1 MVADNKGKKL
11 KVAEKGEED
20 NNQIDE
26 ELVLSIEKLQE
37 IQDDLEKINE
47 EASDKVL
54 EVEQKYNEI
63 RKPVYDKRNEI
74 IKSIPD
80 FWLTAFLSHHTLGT
94 LLTEEDQKIFKF
106 LSSLQVEDSKDVKS
120 GYSITF
126 YFEPNPYF
134 EETKLIKSFAFLDE
148 GTTEI
153 TATPISWKEG
163 MGPPNGVSH
172 ENKGKKRLLAYE
184 SFLSWFSNT
193 QPKCT
198 IDDLQDEVSRISS
211 LEISY
216 VIKLL
221 QVAEIIKEDL
231 WPNPLS
237 YFNTDPYIEDSD
249 EDEADEGIPLLHRK
263 LADTM
268 VGL

>member
-26 ELVLSIEKLQE
+26 ELILTIEKLQE

-80 FWLTAFLSHHTLGT
+80 FWLTAFLSHPALGI
-94 LLTEEDQKIFKF
+94 LLSEEDQKIFKF
-106 LSSLQVEDSKDVKS
+106 LSLLEVEDSKDVKS

-126 YFEPNPYF
+126 VSLFSAPCMY
-134 EETKLIKSFAFLDE
+134 SFAR
-148 GTTEI
+148 I
-153 TATPISWKEG
+153 TDST
-163 MGPPNGVSH
+163 VF
-172 ENKGKKRLLAYE
+172 
-184 SFLSWFSNT
+184 SFFFSWFSNT
-193 QPKCT
+193 QPKGM
-198 IDDLQDEVSRISS
+198 IDDMQDE
-211 LEISY
+211 
-216 VIKLL
+216 
-221 QVAEIIKEDL
+221 VAEIIKEDL

-237 YFNTDPYIEDSD
+237 YFNTDPDEEDFD
-249 EDEADEGIPLLHRK
+249 GDEADEGLETIHKDDSSLGAALMT
-263 LADTM
+263 D
-268 VGL
+268 

>member
-1 MVADNKGKKL
+1 MVADNKDKKL

-80 FWLTAFLSHHTLGT
+80 FWLTAFLSHPALGT
-94 LLTEEDQKIFKF
+94 LLSEEDQKIFKF

-134 EETKLIKSFAFLDE
+134 EETKLIKSFAFHDE

-163 MGPPNGVSH
+163 MGLQNGVSH
-172 ENKGKKRLLAYE
+172 ENKGKKRLLADE
-184 SFLSWFSNT
+184 SFLSWFSST
-193 QPKCT
+193 QPKGM
-198 IDDLQDEVSRISS
+198 IDDMQDE
-211 LEISY
+211 
-216 VIKLL
+216 
-221 QVAEIIKEDL
+221 VAEIIKEDL

-237 YFNTDPYIEDSD
+237 YFNTDPYIEDFD
-249 EDEADEGIPLLHRK
+249 EDEADEGDK
-263 LADTM
+263 DGDDSEEEEDEQEEDDDDEDDDT
-268 VGL
+268 GK

>member
-26 ELVLSIEKLQE
+26 ELVIFIEKLQE

-63 RKPVYDKRNEI
+63 RKPVYDNRNEI

-80 FWLTAFLSHHTLGT
+80 FWLTAFLSHPALGT
-94 LLTEEDQKIFKF
+94 LLSEEDQKVFKY
-106 LSSLQVEDSKDVKS
+106 LSSLEVEDTKDVKS

-126 YFEPNPYF
+126 NFESNPYF
-134 EETKLIKSFAFLDE
+134 EETKLTKSFSFHDE

-153 TATPISWKEG
+153 TATPINWKEG
-163 MGPPNGVSH
+163 MGLPNGVSH
-172 ENKGKKRLLAYE
+172 EKKGNKRLLADE
-184 SFLSWFSNT
+184 SFFSWFGNT
-193 QPKCT
+193 QPKGT
-198 IDDLQDEVSRISS
+198 IDDMQDE
-211 LEISY
+211 
-216 VIKLL
+216 
-221 QVAEIIKEDL
+221 VAEIIKEDL

-237 YFNTDPYIEDSD
+237 YFNTDPDD
-249 EDEADEGIPLLHRK
+249 DDFDGDEADEGDK
-263 LADTM
+263 DSDDSEDEDDDQEEDDDDEEDGDD
-268 VGL
+268 VDK